1 MRGFRSRFLLAK
13 AADEK
18 TVKAVVVV
26 AGDYGFSRAPFE
38 PTTLKSRVSSRE
50 GIRTKMTNEK
60 KKQKNNKNNDDDID
74 LDLLSKG
81 GAGAV
86 GL

>member
-38 PTTLKSRVSSRE
+38 PTTLKSRVS
-50 GIRTKMTNEK
+50 
-60 KKQKNNKNNDDDID
+60 
-74 LDLLSKG
+74 G
-81 GAGAV
+81 GN
-86 GL
+86 